1 MFLLLSLLHTVALAI
16 RASGLGGHVSL
27 DYYLRFPVSTE
38 K

>member
-1 MFLLLSLLHTVALAI
+1 MFLLLSLPHTVALAI
-16 RASGLGGHVSL
+16 RASGLGGHVAL